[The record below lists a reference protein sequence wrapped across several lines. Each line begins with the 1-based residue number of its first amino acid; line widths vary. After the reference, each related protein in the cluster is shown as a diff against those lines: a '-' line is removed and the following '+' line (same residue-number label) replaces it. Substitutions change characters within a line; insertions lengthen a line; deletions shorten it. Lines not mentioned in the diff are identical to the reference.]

1 MDLIRPGDEWRAVL
15 DRELGRSVALL
26 ALIGPTWEHLA
37 TAEGRLRLHQAH
49 AVVRYEIATALKQ
62 RLLVIPLLWGRTAPP
77 ACETLPT
84 ELRRLPDLQVAVV
97 DQRLR
102 RRDLEQVA
110 VRLRSAGLR

>member
-1 MDLIRPGDEWRAVL
+1 MDVIRPGDEWRAVL
-15 DRELGRSVALL
+15 DRELVRSAALL
-26 ALIGPTWEHLA
+26 ALIGPTWEHLT
-37 TAEGRLRLHQAH
+37 TADGRVRLQQANDI
-49 AVVRYEIATALKQ
+49 VRYEIATALEK

-77 ACETLPT
+77 ASKTLPP

-102 RRDLEQVA
+102 RRDLQQIA

>member
-1 MDLIRPGDEWRAVL
+1 MPSGEIDGFANCGSAKNSSTAVGTL
-15 DRELGRSVALL
+15 Q
-26 ALIGPTWEHLA
+26 
-37 TAEGRLRLHQAH
+37 QANDI
-49 AVVRYEIATALKQ
+49 VRYEIATALEK

-77 ACETLPT
+77 ASKTLPP

-102 RRDLEQVA
+102 RRDLEQIA